1 MKNLMKT
8 LMCALLAL
16 TVIGCSNNFPKLN
29 CIYTSTKEAADVAK
43 KTDQPVIVIATMKG
57 NDFYS
62 EDFINQIFNDV
73 RFMDEIAT
81 DYVVLHLDFSEEAY
95 QATVFNDESTSEEIK
110 AAEENAKIMQDN
122 TLLASRLNLQET
134 PAIYIM
140 SKDMYF
146 ISKLDYLTD
155 EVTNYDSFKALI
167 DKQKEDIELFEEKV
181 TAATTGSK
189 EEKLS
194 GIDRIYED
202 TDIVYRAFLSDL
214 IDEYISLDKNN
225 ETGLLSKYIIAK
237 ADIESSNYFMAG
249 DVANAVKVYAECAND
264 ERIDASDRQNL
275 YYLCS
280 YLLVATNSTDF
291 DAIRTFLQKAIDA
304 YPEGPNVPMLQDII
318 TQFDQM
324 LSSIEQPT
332 KDAE

>member
-1 MKNLMKT
+1 MKKLMKT

-16 TVIGCSNNFPKLN
+16 TVIGCSNTVTDYNG
-29 CIYTSTKEAADVAK
+29 IYTSTKDAAKAAK
-43 KTDQPVIVIATMKG
+43 KSGKPVVVVATMKG
-57 NDFYS
+57 SDFYS
-62 EDFINQIFNDV
+62 EDIINVIFSDD
-73 RFMDEIAT
+73 RFVDEIAK

-95 QATVFNDESTSEEIK
+95 QATVFNDESTKEEIK
-110 AAEENAKIMQDN
+110 AAEKNAKIMQDN

-134 PAIYIM
+134 PAIFIM

-146 ISKLDYLTD
+146 ISMLDYLTD

-167 DKQKEDIELFEEKV
+167 DRQKEDIDLFEEKIK
-181 TAATTGSK
+181 AATTGTR

-202 TDIVYRAFLSDL
+202 TDIVYRAFLSEL

-332 KDAE
+332 TDAE